1 MGMIIDLFRVNT
13 RFDIEINHTTDY
25 NVIITSLRQ
34 LNPSDLNFSIV
45 KISNPN
51 LTRVNKINYFTK

>member
-1 MGMIIDLFRVNT
+1 MIIDLFRVNT